1 MTAVEHGIAEAE
13 HSHYVT
19 NMQQPETA
27 KNIHVYLNG
36 DKFYPGRKFVVNRRH
51 IADFDGFL
59 NQASDFI
66 SLGNV
71 QISYMTLLGEEGLLN
86 SVPSYEGGRVWTNRH
101 ITFIVAEK
109 V

>member
-1 MTAVEHGIAEAE
+1 MITVEQGVAE
-13 HSHYVT
+13 HPHHVT

-59 NQASDFI
+59 NQVI
-66 SLGNV
+66 
-71 QISYMTLLGEEGLLN
+71 MLLLTML
-86 SVPSYEGGRVWTNRH
+86 S
-101 ITFIVAEK
+101 
-109 V
+109 